1 MNIANPK
8 KPAELGIAALMFL
21 GVLPLA
27 AQQRPN
33 LEGVW
38 KLPQPQAALLPSD
51 NRPVPFT
58 EKGRAQYEQNKLAAE
73 KGDYAFDATMSR
85 CSSPGLPRLML
96 TPGLF
101 RIFQRP
107 DVIGMAF
114 EWNRL
119 FRQIDLRSGPHERPL
134 IDTMKGVTYG
144 TWEGGTLMARSYGF
158 SEKTLLDQRIPHSD
172 QLELV
177 ERIRLRDRSTLED
190 RITITDP
197 EMFTRPWDAML
208 SYKRQPDDAFPFP
221 EDVCL
226 DRKNAGQP
234 PLPR

>member
-1 MNIANPK
+1 ML
-8 KPAELGIAALMFL
+8 LGMFSL
-21 GVLPLA
+21 G
-27 AQQRPN
+27 AQERGN

-38 KLPQPQAALLPSD
+38 KLAQPQSALMPAD
-51 NRPVPFT
+51 NQAVPFT
-58 EKGRAQYEQNKLAAE
+58 EKGRAQYEQNKLAAA
-73 KGDYAFDATMSR
+73 KGDYDFDATMSR

-96 TPGLF
+96 TPDRF

-107 DVIGMAF
+107 QVIAMAF

-119 FRQIDLRSGPHERPL
+119 FRQIDLRAGPHERPL
-134 IDTMKGVTYG
+134 ISTMKGVTFG
-144 TWEGGTLMARSYGF
+144 TWEGSTLMARSYGF
-158 SEKTLLDQRIPHSD
+158 LDKTLLDDRIPHSE

-177 ERIRLRDRSTLED
+177 EHIRLRDRNTLED

-197 EMFTRPWDAML
+197 ETFTRVWDAVL
-208 SYKRQPDDAFPFP
+208 SYKRQPDDSFPFP